1 MSVNAKVK
9 RGIGSAQVKMRK
21 IIIDITAAT
30 SAVSGFDRLQIKEVI
45 KNAPGD
51 WTVVLKRPFSKT
63 RPEKARAMVMPMAA
77 GVTSHLAAADYD
89 RVNVILSADED
100 FTLEIT
106 GSDHRISY

>member
-51 WTVVLKRPFSKT
+51 WTVVLKR
-63 RPEKARAMVMPMAA
+63 
-77 GVTSHLAAADYD
+77 D
-89 RVNVILSADED
+89 RKSVV
-100 FTLEIT
+100 
-106 GSDHRISY
+106 